1 MTRTSYDT
9 YSVFRLI
16 LHIQPMSSIPDQLVF
31 GSLKL
36 RRTKSQTQTQSPCCI
51 GYMQTRHSTGNQRC
65 VQDTVMGRGSVT
77 FTNMVDQEEQV
88 LEEEDQTVS
97 TSDCDESA
105 PLLSTV
111 EQDSQS
117 DSHAVQTVPVTATNK
132 LSLAVTTAGGGQ
144 GAAWPSGTDCMTAGA
159 KHVYPSGQAKVYQS
173 CRTIPCHTISGQC
186 SADCTWWSHCGQTCQ
201 Q

>member
-1 MTRTSYDT
+1 M
-9 YSVFRLI
+9 
-16 LHIQPMSSIPDQLVF
+16 
-31 GSLKL
+31 
-36 RRTKSQTQTQSPCCI
+36 
-51 GYMQTRHSTGNQRC
+51 
-65 VQDTVMGRGSVT
+65 
-77 FTNMVDQEEQV
+77 